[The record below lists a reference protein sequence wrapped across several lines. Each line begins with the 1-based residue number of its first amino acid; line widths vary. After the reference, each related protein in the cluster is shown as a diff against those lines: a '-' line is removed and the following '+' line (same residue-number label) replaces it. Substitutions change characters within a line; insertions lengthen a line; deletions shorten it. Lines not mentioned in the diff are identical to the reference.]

1 MDAQFSL
8 IPLLFVLFS
17 LLVGA
22 LLKLVLRRSAFP
34 YTVGLFCFGLLIGAL
49 YRFNLLADAGFL
61 QEAINRTGNI
71 NPDSMLYIFLPI
83 LIFSAAYELDLHT
96 FRKTFANS
104 TIMAVP
110 GVCLSMGTVALLV
123 MALTLVIPD
132 FSGWN

>member
-49 YRFNLLADAGFL
+49 DSTCL
-61 QEAINRTGNI
+61 QMQA
-71 NPDSMLYIFLPI
+71 F
-83 LIFSAAYELDLHT
+83 
-96 FRKTFANS
+96 FRR
-104 TIMAVP
+104 P
-110 GVCLSMGTVALLV
+110 
-123 MALTLVIPD
+123 
-132 FSGWN
+132 